1 MALNEREILGGK
13 AIIFQNDFE
22 IWQFR
27 CWISEEKAYVR
38 KSLKTK
44 DEHLA
49 TQLAEEMFYGI
60 AVRVRNNE
68 KIFGK
73 PIEEAIQPFLQ
84 HKKAQIGVGD
94 GTTIVKGRYQTIE
107 THLRHFV
114 RYIGR
119 KTKITDLDSNFL
131 NRHYVDGEQTNYQL
145 FRKAEG
151 ASDNTIKNEISS
163 IGACFNYLFDE
174 GHHSIRKLK
183 FPKPT
188 KNISENDGEL
198 VTRQTFTRDE
208 YRLFTT
214 ALSKTYVAP
223 VSVKNNITEKEWFD
237 RQLVRHY
244 FLFVANSGMRS
255 GELRKL
261 KWEDVEIEVIGG
273 GNTPEQKLAKVKIPA
288 LNTKVRKFR
297 KFYCVGAVYLERW
310 GKQFAKHK
318 KGFIFSRDGE
328 TEISNSIINKHF
340 RKVMAISKIDK
351 QRQKELVP
359 YSLRHFCITQR
370 VMAGCRFE
378 DVAFMCGTSIKQIE
392 STYYHLNEEMMKRT
406 AVARYTVTDGI
417 AVPLVNILDETI
429 D

>member
-1 MALNEREILGGK
+1 M
-13 AIIFQNDFE
+13 
-22 IWQFR
+22 
-27 CWISEEKAYVR
+27 Y
-38 KSLKTK
+38 
-44 DEHLA
+44 
-49 TQLAEEMFYGI
+49 YGI

-73 PIEEAIQPFLQ
+73 PIDEAIQPFLQ
-84 HKKAQIGVGD
+84 HKKAQIGVG
-94 GTTIVKGRYQTIE
+94 GGYTIVKGRYQTIE

-131 NRHYVDGEQTNYQL
+131 NRHYVDGERTNYQL

-151 ASDNTIKNEISS
+151 ASDTTIKNEIST
-163 IGACFNYLFDE
+163 INACFNYLFDE
-174 GHHSIRKLK
+174 GYHSIRKLK
-183 FPKPT
+183 LPKPN
-188 KNISENDGEL
+188 KNLSKNDGEL

-237 RQLVRHY
+237 RQLARHY
-244 FLFVANSGMRS
+244 FLFAANSGMRS

-261 KWEDVEIEVIGG
+261 KWEDVDFEVIGG
-273 GNTPEQKLAKVKIPA
+273 GNTEQRTLAKVRVPA

-297 KFYCVGAVYLERW
+297 KFYCVGAEYLQKW
-310 GKQFAKHK
+310 DKKFAKHS

-328 TEISNSIINKHF
+328 TEITNSIINKHF

-370 VMAGCRFE
+370 VMAGCSFE

-406 AVARYTVTDGI
+406 AVARYTVKDGI
-417 AVPLVNILDETI
+417 AVPIVNILDETS
-429 D
+429 

>member
-68 KIFGK
+68 RIFGK
-73 PIEEAIQPFLQ
+73 PIDEAIQPFLQ

-131 NRHYVDGEQTNYQL
+131 NKRYVDGDQTNYQL

-163 IGACFNYLFDE
+163 ISACFNYLFDE

-198 VTRQTFTRDE
+198 VIRQTFTRDE

-237 RQLVRHY
+237 RQLARHY
-244 FLFVANSGMRS
+244 FLFAANSGMRS

-273 GNTPEQKLAKVKIPA
+273 GHTQERKLAKVKIPA
-288 LNTKVRKFR
+288 LNSKVRKFR

-328 TEISNSIINKHF
+328 TEITNSIINKHF

-406 AVARYTVTDGI
+406 AVARYVVKDGI
-417 AVPLVNILDETI
+417 AVPMVKILDEAG
-429 D
+429 